1 MSSKSEEYLA
11 LDHGVYTLRLYYV
24 RWNTF
29 GSVPPLPSLHLDLED
44 DRQLMLGRQNHRLL
58 SLSSLVSKA
67 ERSSSPPPYDDP
79 PPYHLAVQMWGAPD
93 VVVSQVV
100 TV

>member
-1 MSSKSEEYLA
+1 MC
-11 LDHGVYTLRLYYV
+11 RLYYV

-29 GSVPPLPSLHLDLED
+29 SSVPPLHLQSQED
-44 DRQLMLGRQNHRLL
+44 QELILGRSDIYQPHLL

-79 PPYHLAVQMWGAPD
+79 PPYHIAVQIWGAPSIL
-93 VVVSQVV
+93 VSDPVLV
-100 TV
+100 